1 MKDYYSGDDL
11 KALYLKIIDFKKNM
25 ALEAIKFCE
34 DNNVEYEDCLKI
46 IFEDMYESSMKAL
59 KMQEDIN
66 KLPMDMRENIKN
78 AIKRNNQKKRDDLMK

>member
-11 KALYLKIIDFKKNM
+11 KILYQKIIDFKKDM
-25 ALEAIKFCE
+25 ALAAIKFCE
-34 DNNVEYEDCLKI
+34 DNNVEYEDCLKV

-66 KLPMDMRENIKN
+66 KLPKDMRENIKN